1 MFNLQVTKKWWLVEK
16 NAHLFISFYQ
26 EKDAYLRQLKPK
38 TTMRK
43 IVFLLIILMVSTV
56 FVRANDKDSLTA
68 QLIEQIKLID
78 SVNKS
83 MKYQT
88 GEVKLT
94 GNEAQLKVPQ
104 GFKYLNADQ
113 SNYVITKLWGNPPR
127 KDVLG
132 MLFPE
137 AGGPFADSS
146 YAFIISY
153 DAIGFVKDED
163 ADKIDYDEM
172 LKKMQ
177 EEEKEVNIER
187 QKQGYETIHIVGWAQ
202 KPYYD
207 KTNKVLHWAKEIQF
221 GDQEGRT
228 LNYEIRI
235 LGRKGILSMNAVA
248 GMNELPLVKRDI
260 DKVLH
265 IATFTEGNK
274 YADFDSNIDK
284 VAAWTIGG
292 LVAGKILAKVGLL
305 AFFGKFLKIILL
317 GLATIGGAI
326 VKFFKGKKKEDTLVY
341 QEAPSEEKPVE

>member
-1 MFNLQVTKKWWLVEK
+1 
-16 NAHLFISFYQ
+16 
-26 EKDAYLRQLKPK
+26 
-38 TTMRK
+38 MRK
-43 IVFLLIILMVSTV
+43 IVFLLLALMITGVLA
-56 FVRANDKDSLTA
+56 RANDKDDSLTA
-68 QLIEQIKLID
+68 QLVKEIKLYD
-78 SVNKS
+78 SVNKA

-88 GEVKLT
+88 GVVKLSSDV
-94 GNEAQLKVPQ
+94 AQLTVPQ

-113 SNYVITKLWGNPPR
+113 SNYVITELWGNPPR
-127 KDVLG
+127 KDVMG

-137 AGGPFADSS
+137 TGGPFADSS
-146 YAFIISY
+146 YAFIITY
-153 DAIGFVKDED
+153 EALGYVKDED

-172 LKKMQ
+172 LKEMQ
-177 EEEKEVNIER
+177 KEEKEVNVER
-187 QKQGYETIHIVGWAQ
+187 QKQGYESIHIVGWAQ

-207 KTNKVLHWAKEIQF
+207 KTNKVLHWAKELRF
-221 GDQEGRT
+221 GSQGSNT

-248 GMNELPLVKRDI
+248 GMNELPLVKKDI

-274 YADFDSNIDK
+274 YSDFDSNIDK

-292 LVAGKILAKVGLL
+292 LVAGKILAKVGIL
-305 AFFGKFLKIILL
+305 AFFGKFLKLILI